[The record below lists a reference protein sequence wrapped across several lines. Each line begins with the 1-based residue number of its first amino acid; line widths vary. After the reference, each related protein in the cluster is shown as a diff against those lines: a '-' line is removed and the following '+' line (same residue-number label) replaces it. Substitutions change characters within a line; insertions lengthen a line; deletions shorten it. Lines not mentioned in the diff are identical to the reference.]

1 MSGKKKP
8 RYKTFRLMDRTG
20 TIQHPLIVVGESF
33 EAYRV
38 VYQER
43 YQFQDRVT
51 DGTTLLA
58 HVGENEEAARKAGLI
73 YYKQPSAPELLAA
86 IIERLRAIALQG
98 EASPEAIRLLDTV
111 EPWSE
116 KEKKIMAEKLKAK
129 AANVKTADKEGLKAA
144 AKSAPVAKG
153 AGKGGRKG
161 NPDALAKARAA
172 RAERGPDTR
181 KVKPLIKAK
190 DIAARAGSYRHTMLT
205 NLLNAKTVQDFRD
218 KGHTAGDL
226 AYATKAGIV
235 SVA

>member
-33 EAYRV
+33 ESYRV

-51 DGTTLLA
+51 DGTTLMA
-58 HVGENEEAARKAGLI
+58 HIGENEEAARKAGLI
-73 YYKQPSAPELLAA
+73 YYRQSSAPELLAS
-86 IIERLRAIALQG
+86 IIERLRTIALQG

-144 AKSAPVAKG
+144 AKSAPVAK
-153 AGKGGRKG
+153 KGGGARKG

-172 RAERGPDTR
+172 RAERGPDNR

-205 NLLNAKTVQDFRD
+205 NLINAKTVQEFRD